1 MRTCGGSRPD
11 RSARHDAHEQSHPSF
26 SEEQRSDCLFQA
38 MIHTLELFGV
48 YLGKRLGLYRLG
60 V

>member
-1 MRTCGGSRPD
+1 MADPAPTVAPRTTRMTGPTS
-11 RSARHDAHEQSHPSF
+11 SF
-26 SEEQRSDCLFQA
+26 SEEQRSDRLFQA

-60 V
+60 G

>member
-1 MRTCGGSRPD
+1 VADPAPAVAPRTTRMTGPT
-11 RSARHDAHEQSHPSF
+11 PSF
-26 SEEQRSDCLFQA
+26 SEEQRSDPLFQA
-38 MIHTLELFGV
+38 MIHTLELLGV